1 MLLVC
6 CLQGPWPNRS
16 FQDDTRQYPIR
27 QKAISYFAVVGVL
40 PLLVFCRC
48 WCYHQQ
54 PRWLLSNQQIVV
66 GVITN
71 NGGKNITKVKI
82 PLLLTDNKKRAALP
96 AALFLQNAHRNYTS
110 FL

>member
-16 FQDDTRQYPIR
+16 FQDDTRQYPI
-27 QKAISYFAVVGVL
+27 L

-66 GVITN
+66 GVITD